1 LAVPEPETA
10 DTPTNGH
17 GAGLVAPSL
26 RLVVIGGGKMGSAI
40 VGGLLGASWCPAA
53 VLGVVE
59 PLADRRRELAE
70 AHPGVVVLEALA
82 SSGVAVDGGAVLAVK
97 PDQAEGVCRLLRA
110 AGVRR
115 VLSVVAGMPVG
126 RLEAALG
133 DGPVVVRAMPNMGAL
148 VGAGVTAMSG
158 GGGARAADLEWAEG
172 ILSALGR
179 VVRLP
184 ERQLDAVTG
193 LSGSGP
199 AYLFLV
205 VEALVEAGVLVGL
218 PRDVSTTLAVETL
231 AGSAAL
237 LQQTGEG
244 PEALRAAV
252 TSPGGT
258 TAAGLRVL
266 EARGVRSALLDAVVA
281 ATERARQV
289 AY

>member
-1 LAVPEPETA
+1 MPDPQVAP
-10 DTPTNGH
+10 NGT
-17 GAGLVAPSL
+17 GPSLGLV
-26 RLVVIGGGKMGSAI
+26 VVGGGKMGSAI
-40 VGGLLGASWCPAA
+40 LGGLLAAEWAPAGS
-53 VLGVVE
+53 LGVVE
-59 PLADRRRELAE
+59 PLPERRRQLVED
-70 AHPGVVVLEALA
+70 HPGVAVLDSCAPGL
-82 SSGVAVDGGAVLAVK
+82 VAPDGGAVLAVK
-97 PDQAEGVCRLLRA
+97 PDQAEGACRLLRV
-110 AGVRR
+110 AGVSRL
-115 VLSVVAGMPVG
+115 VSVVAGMPSA
-126 RLEAALG
+126 RLEGALG
-133 DGPVVVRAMPNMGAL
+133 DRAIVVRAMPNMGAL

-158 GGGARAADLEWAEG
+158 GSGARAADLDWAEG

-199 AYLFLV
+199 AYVFLV
-205 VEALVEAGVLVGL
+205 VEAMIEAGVLVGL

-237 LQQTGEG
+237 LRETGED
-244 PEALRAAV
+244 PAALRAAV

-266 EARGVRSALLDAVVA
+266 EGRAVRSAVLDAVVA

-289 AY
+289 AH